1 MARSFVGRFVKRT
14 YQPVTIVLVE
24 PTTST
29 TESQT
34 PVAVPG
40 TFDFSA
46 ALNSGLILLLEDI

>member
-24 PTTST
+24 PTTT

>member
-1 MARSFVGRFVKRT
+1 MARSFVGRFVKRA

-24 PTTST
+24 PTTT

>member
-24 PTTST
+24 PTT